1 MSRLERLEN
10 LFREMGSC
18 LLAYSG
24 GVDSTFLLAVAHK
37 VLEGRCLA
45 VTVHALFHEEDE
57 VEDARRR
64 AAALGARHEVV
75 ELDIGGQEAA
85 LINPPDRCYHC
96 KKALFRVLLSRARE
110 EGAAAVVEASHAD
123 DRGERRPGMKAL
135 EELGVRSP
143 LLETGFTKEEIR
155 ASSRTLGIDGAD
167 RLSRPCLAT
176 RIPYGTPI
184 TAERLRRVAAAE
196 KFLAGLGFASCRVRD
211 YDGTARIEL
220 RAGEMERL
228 GDGKLR
234 GRVVAALREIGYTYV
249 TVDLAGY
256 RSGSMD
262 EVL

>member
-1 MSRLERLEN
+1 VSRLERLES
-10 LFREMGSC
+10 LFQEMGSC

-24 GVDSTFLLAVAHK
+24 GIDSTFLLAVARK
-37 VLEGRCLA
+37 VLEERCLA
-45 VTVHALFHEEDE
+45 VTVHALFHEEE
-57 VEDARRR
+57 EIEDARRR
-64 AAALGARHEVV
+64 AAALGARHEVM
-75 ELDIGGQEAA
+75 ELDISRQEAA

-96 KKALFRVLLSRARE
+96 KKAIFTSLLSKARE

-155 ASSRTLGIDGAD
+155 ASSLKLGIEGAD
-167 RLSRPCLAT
+167 RFSRPCLAT
-176 RIPYGTPI
+176 RIPYGTPV
-184 TAERLRRVAAAE
+184 TVERLRRVAAAE
-196 KFLAGLGFASCRVRD
+196 KALAGLGFTSCRVRD
-211 YDGTARIEL
+211 YDVTARIEL
-220 RAGEMERL
+220 RAGGLERL
-228 GDGKLR
+228 GDGELR
-234 GRVVAALREIGYTYV
+234 GLIVAALRDIGYTYV